1 MNDVNSH
8 IHTHD
13 RHHATVSAEAARLER
28 VLRGIGPMPK
38 ARLAHSC
45 GAERWRDGTFQEA
58 VREGLRA
65 GRLRQLPLG
74 WLEASR
80 S

>member
-1 MNDVNSH
+1 MNATNPH

-13 RHHATVSAEAARLER
+13 HHRATVAAEAARLER

-38 ARLAHSC
+38 ARLARTC
-45 GAERWRDGTFQEA
+45 GADRWREGTFQEA
-58 VREGLRA
+58 VRAGLRA

-80 S
+80 P